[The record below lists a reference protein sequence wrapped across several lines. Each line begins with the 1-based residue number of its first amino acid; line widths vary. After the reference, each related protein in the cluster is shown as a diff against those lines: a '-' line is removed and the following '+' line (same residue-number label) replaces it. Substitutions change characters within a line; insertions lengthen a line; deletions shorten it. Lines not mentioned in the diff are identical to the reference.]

1 MNIENYDIFCV
12 WSQTIKKK
20 LEKKFKK
27 TKFFY
32 LPFGYSQDKHQFDKK
47 KIIRKKITFIGA
59 YDEYRY
65 KILSGINSRVDIYGN
80 NWPKFKKH
88 TINKYVKNEEL
99 REIVAKSEISLNILR
114 KQNFTSHNMKTF
126 EIPSMGGLM
135 LTTKSAEQNKF
146 FPENKASF
154 MFKDIQELNRKIKY
168 ILCNNKI
175 SQKIRHRSFLLSK
188 KHSYKQRVKSLIRF
202 INKYEKLHNN

>member
-1 MNIENYDIFCV
+1 MVILKTNINL
-12 WSQTIKKK
+12 IKKNNK
-20 LEKKFKK
+20 
-27 TKFFY
+27 
-32 LPFGYSQDKHQFDKK
+32 
-47 KIIRKKITFIGA
+47 KKITFIGA

-146 FPENKASF
+146 F
-154 MFKDIQELNRKIKY
+154 LKIKHL
-168 ILCNNKI
+168 LCLKI
-175 SQKIRHRSFLLSK
+175 FRNLT
-188 KHSYKQRVKSLIRF
+188 
-202 INKYEKLHNN
+202 EKLNT